1 MANTKHVGQI
11 INTQRRCVVMFREV
25 PGEPE
30 NCLIIDTD
38 ALPDWMHDD
47 VINAVNSPGAQASA
61 NFYEYAQRTMFADG
75 SNMLQALHTRGLLRK
90 QPTSN
95 IKMTPNASVAIR
107 LDELNTIIAEQTGG
121 KPAVVPPKDPNALSV
136 AGKKVNTDAAAP
148 KTAPAAK
155 GVISDEQIAQ
165 GMLSQAQQFEAEA
178 KRLRE
183 EATALAP
190 SLAKPNA
197 RSKKAAAAE
206 S

>member
-25 PGEPE
+25 PGEPQ
-30 NCLIIDTD
+30 NCLILDTD
-38 ALPDWMHDD
+38 SLPDWMHDD

-107 LDELNTIIAEQTGG
+107 LDELNGIIAEQSGG
-121 KPAVVPPKDPNALSV
+121 KPAVAPPKDPNAIGM

-148 KTAPAAK
+148 MAAPT
-155 GVISDEQIAQ
+155 GVISDDQIAQ
-165 GMLSQAQQFEAEA
+165 QMLSQAAQFEAEA

-183 EATALAP
+183 EASALAP
-190 SLAKPNA
+190 SQPKAKA
-197 RSKKAAAAE
+197 RSKKTSAVE

>member
-25 PGEPE
+25 PSEPD

-38 ALPDWMHDD
+38 GLPDWMHDD
-47 VINAVNSPGAQASA
+47 VINAVNSPGAQASS

-75 SNMLQALHTRGLLRK
+75 SNMLQSLHKRGLLLK
-90 QPTSN
+90 QPTN
-95 IKMTPNASVAIR
+95 NVKMTPNASVAVR
-107 LDELNTIIAEQTGG
+107 LDELNVIISEQTGG
-121 KPAVVPPKDPNALSV
+121 KPAVTAPKDPNALEV
-136 AGKKVNTDAAAP
+136 AGKRVNKQAAAP
-148 KTAPAAK
+148 KEAPATN

-165 GMLSQAQQFEAEA
+165 GMLSQAAQFESEA

-183 EATALAP
+183 EASALAP
-190 SLAKPNA
+190 IPEKPKA
-197 RSKKAAAAE
+197 RSKKAIA

>member
-25 PGEPE
+25 PGEPT
-30 NCLIIDTD
+30 NCLIVDTD

-47 VINAVNSPGAQASA
+47 VINAVNSPGAQASP

-90 QPTSN
+90 QPTNN

-107 LDELNTIIAEQTGG
+107 LDELNALIAEQTGG
-121 KPAVVPPKDPNALSV
+121 KPAVTPPKDPNALEV
-136 AGKKVNTDAAAP
+136 AGKKVNTEAAAP
-148 KTAPAAK
+148 KSTSAQ
-155 GVISDEQIAQ
+155 GVISDEQIAK
-165 GMLSQAQQFEAEA
+165 GMLSQADQFEAEA

-183 EATALAP
+183 EASALAP
-190 SLAKPNA
+190 SLAKPKA
-197 RSKKAAAAE
+197 RSKKAVAE

>member
-25 PGEPE
+25 PGEPQ

-38 ALPDWMHDD
+38 SLPDWMHDD

-95 IKMTPNASVAIR
+95 IKMTPNASVAVR
-107 LDELNTIIAEQTGG
+107 LDELNGIIAEQSGG
-121 KPAVVPPKDPNALSV
+121 KPAVAPPKDPNAMGM
-136 AGKKVNTDAAAP
+136 AGKKVNTGAAAP
-148 KTAPAAK
+148 MAAPT
-155 GVISDEQIAQ
+155 GVISDDQIAQ
-165 GMLSQAQQFEAEA
+165 QMLSQAAQFEAEA

-183 EATALAP
+183 EASALAP
-190 SLAKPNA
+190 SQPKAKA
-197 RSKKAAAAE
+197 RSKKTSAVE